1 MKPLTRDNLMTIIQ
15 RNIGLP
21 LRAKNDDS
29 QCSDNLN
36 PTSALDVGGFIQYL
50 ADAVLIVNQDGAI
63 ECVNAKAELLL
74 NCVGQPLLGQQWS
87 EFLIGRCKQQY
98 HTLVTMVTK
107 QVLSLQSGPSEMALR
122 CSDGAIKEVE
132 LSISVLPE
140 PQTRIVLILR
150 DLTRY
155 KAECEQLRILA
166 STDVLT
172 GLTNRRGFNEQLAKQ
187 WQICTA
193 KKRPLSVIII
203 DIDYFKQFNDSY
215 GHIQGD
221 ACLKKVANAIV
232 QAMPVDPKLAAR
244 YGGEEFALIL
254 PNYNEMMAI
263 KVAREVQQA
272 IELLQFTDLGLPC
285 TVQVTVS
292 QGVAVETNGQFRS
305 STALI
310 CAADTAL
317 YRAKADGRDCISTS
331 C

>member
-1 MKPLTRDNLMTIIQ
+1 MTTISP
-15 RNIGLP
+15 NTGLQ
-21 LRAKNDDS
+21 LLALNES
-29 QCSDNLN
+29 SDWSENKDTN
-36 PTSALDVGGFIQYL
+36 SASGTLDIHGFIQFL
-50 ADAVLIVNQDGAI
+50 AEAVLIISPDGAI
-63 ECVNAKAELLL
+63 ESANAKAALLL
-74 NCVGQPLLGQQWS
+74 NSMGQPLLGQQWS

-98 HTLVTMVTK
+98 EVLVAMVTK
-107 QVLSLQSGPSEMALR
+107 QMLSLQAGPSEMAVR
-122 CSDGAIKEVE
+122 CLDGTIKDVE
-132 LSISVLPE
+132 LSLSFLPE
-140 PQTRIVLILR
+140 PQTRLVLILR

-155 KAECEQLRILA
+155 KAECEQLRIQA

-172 GLTNRRGFNEQLAKQ
+172 GLTNRRGFNEQLSKQ
-187 WQICTA
+187 WQICTV

-232 QAMPVDPKLAAR
+232 QATPVDTKLAAR

-272 IELLQFTDLGLPC
+272 IQLLQFTDLGLPS

-292 QGVAVETNGQFRS
+292 QGLAVETNGQYRS

>member
-1 MKPLTRDNLMTIIQ
+1 MTTIAP
-15 RNIGLP
+15 NTGLQLCAVNEQSP
-21 LRAKNDDS
+21 W
-29 QCSDNLN
+29 SDNKDN
-36 PTSALDVGGFIQYL
+36 NNAAGTLDIHGFIQYL
-50 ADAVLIVNQDGAI
+50 AEAVLIINPDGAI
-63 ECVNAKAELLL
+63 ESANAKAALLL
-74 NCVGQPLLGQQWS
+74 NCIGQPLIGQQWS

-98 HTLVTMVTK
+98 QVLVAMVTK
-107 QVLSLQSGPSEMALR
+107 QVLSLQAGPSEMAVR
-122 CSDGAIKEVE
+122 CLDGAIKDVE
-132 LSISVLPE
+132 LSISFLPE

-155 KAECEQLRILA
+155 KAECEQLRIQA
-166 STDVLT
+166 ATDVLT
-172 GLTNRRGFNEQLAKQ
+172 GLTNRRGFNEQLSKQ

-232 QAMPVDPKLAAR
+232 QAMPVDTKLAAR

-272 IELLQFTDLGLPC
+272 IQLLQFTDLGLPS

-292 QGVAVETNGQFRS
+292 QGVAVETNGQYRS

>member
-1 MKPLTRDNLMTIIQ
+1 MTILPP
-15 RNIGLP
+15 NTCSP
-21 LRAKNDDS
+21 LRIVNDDS
-29 QCSDNLN
+29 QWTDHITT
-36 PTSALDVGGFIQYL
+36 TSTSSPLEIHGFIQYL
-50 ADAVLIVNQDGAI
+50 AEAVLIISPDGVI
-63 ECVNAKAELLL
+63 ESANAKAALLL
-74 NCVGQPLLGQQWS
+74 NCMGQPLIGQQWS
-87 EFLIGRCKQQY
+87 EFLVGRCKQQY
-98 HTLVTMVTK
+98 HVLVAMVTK
-107 QVLSLQSGPSEMALR
+107 QVLSLQAGPSEMAVR
-122 CSDGAIKEVE
+122 CLDGGIKDVE
-132 LSISVLPE
+132 LSISFLPE

-166 STDVLT
+166 ATDVLT

-254 PNYNEMMAI
+254 PNYNEIMAI
-263 KVAREVQQA
+263 KIAREVQEA
-272 IELLQFTDLGLPC
+272 IQLLQFTDLGLPC